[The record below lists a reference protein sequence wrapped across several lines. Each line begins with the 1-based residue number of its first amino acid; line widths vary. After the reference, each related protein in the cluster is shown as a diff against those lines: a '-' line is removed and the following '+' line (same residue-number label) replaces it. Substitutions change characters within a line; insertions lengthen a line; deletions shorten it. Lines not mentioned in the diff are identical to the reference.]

1 MRVRPKTLSA
11 LWHLSGPEW
20 RLLAEAGGW
29 LVAAR
34 LAVWFVP
41 FRRLAAG
48 LGDKMVESPAAE
60 NEVQRATVAP
70 IGWAV
75 QGLGRRLPWMSQCLV
90 QAVAA
95 TWMLQRRRI
104 PSTLYFGLAKDVS
117 GQLEAHAWVRS
128 GTQVLT
134 GARGRDAFTVVA
146 TFAAPG
152 LSTGPDHAIPPLMD
166 PSAKRQPD
174 EGDFR

>member
-1 MRVRPKTLSA
+1 MRHRRTLTA
-11 LWHLSGPEW
+11 AWRLSWRQW
-20 RLLAEAGGW
+20 RLLAEAGGC

-41 FRRLAAG
+41 FRRLATG
-48 LGDKMVESPAAE
+48 LGDKMAESPAEDIEA
-60 NEVQRATVAP
+60 QRAAAAR

-75 QGLGRRLPWMSQCLV
+75 RALGRRLPWMSQCLV

-104 PSTLYFGLAKDVS
+104 PSTLYFGLAKDT
-117 GQLEAHAWVRS
+117 GGELQAHAWVRS

-134 GARGRDAFTVVA
+134 GAKGRHAFTVVA
-146 TFAAPG
+146 TFAEPR
-152 LSTGPDHAIPPLMD
+152 LSTGASYTTP
-166 PSAKRQPD
+166 Q
-174 EGDFR
+174 

>member
-1 MRVRPKTLSA
+1 MRRLR
-11 LWHLSGPEW
+11 WPEW
-20 RLLAEAGGW
+20 RLLAEATGY

-41 FRRLAAG
+41 FRRLATG
-48 LGDKMVESPAAE
+48 LGDAMAESPATNTEAQQS
-60 NEVQRATVAP
+60 VVAP

-75 QGLGRRLPWMSQCLV
+75 RELGRRLPWMSQCLV

-104 PSTLYFGLAKDVS
+104 PSTLYFGLAKESD
-117 GQLEAHAWVRS
+117 GELEAHAWVRS

-134 GARGRDAFTVVA
+134 GAHGRQDFTVVA
-146 TFAAPG
+146 TFAAPR
-152 LSTGPDHAIPPLMD
+152 LSTGPDCALPH
-166 PSAKRQPD
+166 
-174 EGDFR
+174 

>member
-1 MRVRPKTLSA
+1 MRLRRTFTVA
-11 LWHLSGPEW
+11 WHLSWLEW
-20 RLLAEAGGW
+20 RLLAEAGGC

-41 FRRLAAG
+41 FRRLAIG
-48 LGDKMVESPAAE
+48 LGDKMAESPAEDTEA
-60 NEVQRATVAP
+60 QRASAAL

-75 QGLGRRLPWMSQCLV
+75 PALGRRLPWMSQCLV

-104 PSTLYFGLAKDVS
+104 PSTLYFGLAKDT
-117 GQLEAHAWVRS
+117 GGELQAHAWVRS

-134 GARGRDAFTVVA
+134 GAKGRHAFTVVA
-146 TFAAPG
+146 TFAEPR
-152 LSTGPDHAIPPLMD
+152 LSTGPNCTMP
-166 PSAKRQPD
+166 Q
-174 EGDFR
+174 

>member
-1 MRVRPKTLSA
+1 MRFRRTIKEISS
-11 LWHLSGPEW
+11 WSWKEW
-20 RLLAEAGGW
+20 LLVSEACGY

-41 FRRLAAG
+41 FRRIAG
-48 LGDKMVESPAAE
+48 RLGDKMAESPAKS
-60 NEVQRATVAP
+60 NEAQRAASAK

-75 QGLGRRLPWMSQCLV
+75 RGLGQHLPFMSQCLV

-104 PSTLYFGLAKDVS
+104 PSTLYFGVAREDDGEVK
-117 GQLEAHAWVRS
+117 AHAWVRS

-134 GARGRDAFTVVA
+134 GATGRQDFTVVA
-146 TFAAPG
+146 TFAEPH
-152 LSTGPDHAIPPLMD
+152 PDAE
-166 PSAKRQPD
+166 PD
-174 EGDFR
+174 CPTPR